1 MLEAPHVLVGIAL
14 AEKAGHPLL
23 AIPLALGSH
32 FVLDMLP
39 HWNPHLNTE
48 MRKHGK
54 ISTMTRRIIFVDS
67 VISAATIAYFTYR
80 ALPDTFLAAT
90 ILLSAFAAIF
100 PDLMEAPYFFFK
112 KKTNF
117 LEKSIKFQKAI
128 QTDAG
133 PIFGILTQIA
143 VSAVSL
149 WWILK

>member
-14 AEKAGHPLL
+14 AEKTGHPLL

-48 MRKHGK
+48 MRKLGR
-54 ISTMTRRIIFVDS
+54 ISANTRRIIFID
-67 VISAATIAYFTYR
+67 VIISFAITAYFTVR
-80 ALPDTFLAAT
+80 ALPDSFLAGT
-90 ILLSAFAAIF
+90 ILLSALAAIL

-112 KKTNF
+112 KKTSF

-128 QTDAG
+128 QTDAS
-133 PIFGILTQIA
+133 PVFGILTQIA
-143 VSAVSL
+143 ISVVCL

>member
-14 AEKAGHPLL
+14 AEKTGHPLL

-32 FVLDMLP
+32 IVLDMLP

-48 MRKHGK
+48 MRTNGGITYKTK
-54 ISTMTRRIIFVDS
+54 QIILIDGILSLALTAFFVN
-67 VISAATIAYFTYR
+67 R
-80 ALPDTFLAAT
+80 ALPDTMLAIT
-90 ILLSAFAAIF
+90 IALSAFAAIL
-100 PDLMEAPYFFFK
+100 PDVIEAPYFFLK
-112 KKTNF
+112 QKTNF

-133 PIFGILTQIA
+133 PVFGILTQLA
-143 VSAVSL
+143 VSAASI

>member
-14 AEKAGHPLL
+14 AEKTGHPLL

-48 MRKHGK
+48 MKKDGK
-54 ISTMTRRIIFVDS
+54 ISTMTRRIIFVDGVIS
-67 VISAATIAYFTYR
+67 VITISFFTYR
-80 ALPDTFLAAT
+80 ALPDSLLATT
-90 ILLSAFAAIF
+90 IALSAFAAVF
-100 PDLMEAPYFFFK
+100 PDLIEAPYFFFK
-112 KKTNF
+112 KKTSL

-133 PIFGILTQIA
+133 PVFGILTQVA
-143 VSAVSL
+143 VSVVSL

>member
-14 AEKAGHPLL
+14 AEKTGHPLL

-48 MRKHGK
+48 MRKHGQITPRTK
-54 ISTMTRRIIFVDS
+54 TIIVVDAAISLAIIGFFVS
-67 VISAATIAYFTYR
+67 K
-80 ALPDTFLAAT
+80 ALPDQVLATT
-90 ILLSAFAAIF
+90 ILLCAFASIL
-100 PDLMEAPYFFFK
+100 PDIMEAPYFFFK
-112 KKTNF
+112 KKTTF

-133 PIFGILTQIA
+133 PIFGILTQIIISGVA
-143 VSAVSL
+143 L

>member
-48 MRKHGK
+48 MRKNGR
-54 ISTMTRRIIFVDS
+54 ISDMTRRLIFVDG
-67 VISAATIAYFTYR
+67 VISLAVIAYFTYR
-80 ALPDTFLAAT
+80 ALPDSFLAGT
-90 ILLSAFAAIF
+90 ILLSAFAAVF

-112 KKTNF
+112 KKTNL
-117 LEKSIKFQKAI
+117 LERSIKFQKAI

-133 PIFGILTQIA
+133 PVFGILTQIA
-143 VSAVSL
+143 VCALSL